1 MTQLNLPL
9 LLPSVAQ
16 MVEDFASTAGQPKDV
31 LMARRLVREEYKE
44 WEDEVNDSAGKPE
57 NELKELADLIYVV
70 YGYARAKGYDLEG
83 AVQAVHDNNMGRM
96 WHPCSTCSTT
106 SHLTR
111 KCDDCGDR
119 GYTIKRR
126 DDGKVIKNP
135 SYPKVDLSPYV
146 P

>member
-9 LLPSVAQ
+9 MMPSVAT
-16 MVEDFASTAGQPKDV
+16 MVDDFATTAEQPKDV
-31 LMARRLVREEYKE
+31 QMARKLVREEYKE

-70 YGYARAKGYDLEG
+70 YGYCRAKGYDLEG

-96 WHPCSTCSTT
+96 FQ
-106 SHLTR
+106 
-111 KCDDCGDR
+111 DDG
-119 GYTIKRR
+119 TIKRR
-126 DDGKVIKNP
+126 DDGKIIKNP
-135 SYPKVDLSPYV
+135 NYPKVDLSPYV